1 MTPLHWAIEKGWNNI
16 AETLLDNSADP
27 HVISK
32 FGKTPYSLAQEKN
45 NAYIINMIETYPT
58 RSQKQVDDATETLLV
73 EVEQQKQKLKKFEET
88 IKTPTTPLKRESVF
102 DFESDIKRSRM
113 SSQEGALQLLK
124 DHGIQMIQQV
134 ANDNMIESALASGRN
149 IILSEAGKLLM
160 NSENLNKFLKV
171 PINTTISR
179 KKSLQS
185 SDTGSPVRNSL
196 LMESDSEVVE
206 ILSDDGQSG
215 SFQRNKT
222 KIKPVLKLLPSADFQ
237 ELTIT
242 RSGNNP
248 GSSKSST
255 NNNSLS
261 LTPIANPLNNKK
273 VFVPK
278 SKFNVLYDTSTKS
291 QQMTP
296 TKSTTLPSRQR
307 QSLSSLSQS
316 DDNDTLPEQQQQI
329 APEIEHLINRKFSE
343 LTNNYQLLQ
352 QEFER
357 EQQKSELYRKK
368 FSQLEA
374 SFILYRQ
381 QQQMKFNSLL
391 KLVQIP
397 NRVQDDDDDEQDNV
411 KEEFLDES
419 EIL

>member
-16 AETLLDNSADP
+16 AETLIDNSADP

-58 RSQKQVDDATETLLV
+58 RCQKQVDDATETLLV
-73 EVEQQKQKLKKFEET
+73 EVEQQKKKLKKIEDNM
-88 IKTPTTPLKRESVF
+88 KTPTTPLKRESVF

-160 NSENLNKFLKV
+160 NSENLNRFLKV

-185 SDTGSPVRNSL
+185 SPVRSSL

-215 SFQRNKT
+215 SFHKNKT
-222 KIKPVLKLLPSADFQ
+222 KLKPVLKLLPSADFQ

-242 RSGNNP
+242 RSGNIP
-248 GSSKSST
+248 GSSKTST

-278 SKFNVLYDTSTKS
+278 SKFNVLYDTTTKPHQS
-291 QQMTP
+291 MAP

-316 DDNDTLPEQQQQI
+316 DDNDTLPEQQQI

-391 KLVQIP
+391 KLVQLP
-397 NRVQDDDDDEQDNV
+397 NRVKEDEDDNV
-411 KEEFLDES
+411 KEEFLDDS

>member
-45 NAYIINMIETYPT
+45 NAYIINMIETYPA

-73 EVEQQKQKLKKFEET
+73 EVEQQKQKLKKIEET

-160 NSENLNKFLKV
+160 NSENLNRFLKV

-179 KKSLQS
+179 KKSLQPS
-185 SDTGSPVRNSL
+185 ETGSPVRNSL

-215 SFQRNKT
+215 SFQKNKT

-278 SKFNVLYDTSTKS
+278 SKFNVLYDTTTTTTKS

-296 TKSTTLPSRQR
+296 TKSTTLPLRQR
-307 QSLSSLSQS
+307 QSVSSLSQS
-316 DDNDTLPEQQQQI
+316 DDNDTFPEQQQQI

-397 NRVQDDDDDEQDNV
+397 NRVQEDDNV
-411 KEEFLDES
+411 KEEFLDDS

>member
-58 RSQKQVDDATETLLV
+58 RSQKQVDDATENLLV
-73 EVEQQKQKLKKFEET
+73 EVEQQKLKKFEET

-134 ANDNMIESALASGRN
+134 PNDNMIESALASGRN

-160 NSENLNKFLKV
+160 NSENLNRFLKV

-179 KKSLQS
+179 KKSLHS

-222 KIKPVLKLLPSADFQ
+222 KIKPVLKLLPSAEFQ

-397 NRVQDDDDDEQDNV
+397 NRVQEDDDEQDNV
-411 KEEFLDES
+411 KEEFPDDS